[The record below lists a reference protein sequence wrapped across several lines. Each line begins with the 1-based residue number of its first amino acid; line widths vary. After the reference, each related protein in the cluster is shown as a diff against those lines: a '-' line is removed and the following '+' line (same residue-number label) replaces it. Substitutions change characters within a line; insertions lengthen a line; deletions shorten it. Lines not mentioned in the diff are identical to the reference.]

1 MIDHDKLPTDFVNAF
16 ADTSFHENPRLCP
29 VGRVYI
35 WREKPSN
42 KRRLK
47 ADLWFFKIDVNDSF
61 QTNYMMM
68 SGRVDIGWACSARN
82 MLRRS
87 AITHLLPNQQMTQ
100 TILKN
105 LLLTCAFFLLPATA
119 ANAVTIGTLF
129 RFGSLGSAI
138 EGETASGYGPLTS
151 SVVSDAFG
159 GSWTNE
165 GTVSASTPGLA
176 NDLLQIT
183 VTGGGWNTYNAG
195 GTWSIDPS
203 FWSQYD
209 SAVIGWKVGTG
220 SGTPDFFLFN
230 ITSGQTSGTWSYFS
244 WDILNLGLG
253 APFSNNVQLYG
264 SQPKNVPD
272 GGATVTLM
280 GLALAGVVVV
290 RRFIKGV

>member
-1 MIDHDKLPTDFVNAF
+1 
-16 ADTSFHENPRLCP
+16 
-29 VGRVYI
+29 
-35 WREKPSN
+35 
-42 KRRLK
+42 
-47 ADLWFFKIDVNDSF
+47 
-61 QTNYMMM
+61 
-68 SGRVDIGWACSARN
+68 
-82 MLRRS
+82 
-87 AITHLLPNQQMTQ
+87 MTQ

-105 LLLTCAFFLLPATA
+105 LLLTCAFFLLSATA

-209 SAVIGWKVGTG
+209 S
-220 SGTPDFFLFN
+220 
-230 ITSGQTSGTWSYFS
+230 
-244 WDILNLGLG
+244 
-253 APFSNNVQLYG
+253 
-264 SQPKNVPD
+264 
-272 GGATVTLM
+272 
-280 GLALAGVVVV
+280 
-290 RRFIKGV
+290 